1 MFPVIVQLINVYF
14 HLYLYI
20 LGKRKKKNENE
31 TNHNVFI
38 LSYIKNYVLKKWNTT
53 LQNIRLYFYTLIRY

>member
-38 LSYIKNYVLKKWNTT
+38 LSYIKNYVLKK
-53 LQNIRLYFYTLIRY
+53 